1 MADMGQA
8 DYCRQ
13 KAKTCCQWAVH
24 APTREEQAVQDCL
37 ALIWLKA
44 AMHYEND
51 LPRLPPAP
59 ALPDNSS
66 AGGDRDLAGRKLGP
80 VELNSGE
87 IKATFDRIEMQLRSV
102 HAGLVATDS
111 KAELI
116 RNKATADHTDHKGDP
131 AVPRHLLDTLEALPT
146 GTTVVFCFSDLS
158 SSQAFRRQRST
169 HSIDVAKLK
178 QAAEGCRCSFAF
190 ARDQGTAS
198 FTKT

>member
-1 MADMGQA
+1 MGDMGQA
-8 DYCRQ
+8 DYCRE
-13 KAKTCCQWAVH
+13 KARACCQWAEH
-24 APTREEQAVQDCL
+24 APSREEQAVQDCL
-37 ALIWLKA
+37 ALIWLKT

-59 ALPDNSS
+59 ALPGNGS
-66 AGGDRDLAGRKLGP
+66 AGDDRDLAGRKLGP

-87 IKATFDRIEMQLRSV
+87 VKATFDQIEMQLQSV
-102 HAGLVATDS
+102 HAGLLARDS

-116 RNKATADHTDHKGDP
+116 RNKAAADHRDHKGDP

-146 GTTVVFCFSDLS
+146 GTTVVFCFSDLCLP
-158 SSQAFRRQRST
+158 QAFRRQRST
-169 HSIDVAKLK
+169 HSIDVGKLK

-190 ARDQGTAS
+190 ARDRRTAS